1 MNGQPPYGSL
11 PHRRTTAIPLIPTW
25 TRTDEVGRPGSKY
38 LNPCGSES
46 RHLKPPLALY
56 LPCGSG
62 KMNFPAHRFSV
73 MPLSYETL
81 YAFHSQQGHLLEI
94 KRLDL
99 PSSATKDQ
107 VYHWLWVTTSA
118 VSSLKF
124 VGMETG
130 DRQFRQFREAHLS
143 FDDAGGE
150 LVWRDGNVIALTN
163 ARDREPDALRR
174 RLIRNHL
181 S

>member
-1 MNGQPPYGSL
+1 
-11 PHRRTTAIPLIPTW
+11 
-25 TRTDEVGRPGSKY
+25 
-38 LNPCGSES
+38 
-46 RHLKPPLALY
+46 
-56 LPCGSG
+56 
-62 KMNFPAHRFSV
+62 

-107 VYHWLWVTTSA
+107 VYHWLWVTNSA

-130 DRQFRQFREAHLS
+130 DRQLRQFREARLF
-143 FDDAGGE
+143 FDDTGGE
-150 LVWRDGNVIALTN
+150 LVWRDGDVIALTN
-163 ARDREPDALRR
+163 ARSREPDALRR

>member
-1 MNGQPPYGSL
+1 
-11 PHRRTTAIPLIPTW
+11 
-25 TRTDEVGRPGSKY
+25 
-38 LNPCGSES
+38 
-46 RHLKPPLALY
+46 
-56 LPCGSG
+56 
-62 KMNFPAHRFSV
+62 

-107 VYHWLWVTTSA
+107 VYHWLWVTTNA
-118 VSSLKF
+118 VLSLKF

-130 DRQFRQFREAHLS
+130 DRQFREARLS

-163 ARDREPDALRR
+163 ARCMEPDALRR